1 MDGLDYIVPA
11 HEDGGE
17 ERVEETARVDR
28 TNSASSDGAYRGCS
42 GTEEGAPVVV
52 GLPREIPVAGEH
64 GRAARRHPP
73 PATTGGNKRRVALPG
88 RRTHWY
94 SGSSI
99 QQIIVD

>member
-52 GLPREIPVAGEH
+52 GLPREIPSLASMAGL
-64 GRAARRHPP
+64 R
-73 PATTGGNKRRVALPG
+73 GGIPHQR
-88 RRTHWY
+88 
-94 SGSSI
+94 
-99 QQIIVD
+99 